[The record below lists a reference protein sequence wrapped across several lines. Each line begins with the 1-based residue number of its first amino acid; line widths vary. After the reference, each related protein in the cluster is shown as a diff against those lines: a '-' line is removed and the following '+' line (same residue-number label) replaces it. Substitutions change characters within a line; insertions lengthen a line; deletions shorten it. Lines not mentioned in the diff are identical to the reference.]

1 MVGIGWLQ
9 MSKAYSIH
17 IDDDVAPILDRY
29 KKVAGRPDTR
39 GRYVSRAIRSY
50 EGLLGT
56 EKQLMEQIA
65 EAEQEAN
72 EMRTMARVFAGRMHR
87 FIELYSAKVE
97 GREPEIDDGQIW
109 WKADRAITEFYE
121 KEVAE

>member
-121 KEVAE
+121 KEVEE